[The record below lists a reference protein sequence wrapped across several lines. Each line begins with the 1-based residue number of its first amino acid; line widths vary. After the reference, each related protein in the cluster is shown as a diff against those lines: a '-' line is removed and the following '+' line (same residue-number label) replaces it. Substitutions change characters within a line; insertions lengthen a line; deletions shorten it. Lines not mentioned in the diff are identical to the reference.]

1 MEYNKPKPWNGKD
14 LQGDYQ
20 VTAKIDGV
28 RALVKDGNAVSRAGK
43 PLYGLSSF
51 PDGDYEIF
59 DKDWATSVSL
69 VRTRTAHDVALTYG
83 YSLDPL
89 DPRLDLGSVRD
100 PTAAYIKQALKQAQ
114 TTGYEGLVLRSLDG
128 SNTWIKV
135 KSSDTY
141 DVQITFIKPGL
152 GKHSGKMGA
161 LGTSMG
167 QVGTGFTDA
176 ERSQE
181 WILGTVIE
189 VECMGLTPDGKFRHP
204 RFKRIRWDKDAK

>member
-1 MEYNKPKPWNGKD
+1 MEYNKPKTWTGKD

-43 PLYGLSSF
+43 PLYGLSAL

-59 DKDWATSVSL
+59 KQNWSESVSL
-69 VRTRTAHDVALTYG
+69 VRTQSAVQLDATYA

-89 DPRLDLGSVRD
+89 DPRLDLGAVRD

-114 TTGYEGLVLRSLDG
+114 AKGYEGLVLRSLDG
-128 SNTWIKV
+128 QDKWIKV
-135 KSSDTY
+135 KLNETY
-141 DVQITFIKPGL
+141 DVQVISIQPGL
-152 GKHSGKMGA
+152 GKHTGKLGA
-161 LGTSMG
+161 LLTSMG
-167 QVGTGFTDA
+167 KVGTGFTDE
-176 ERSQE
+176 ERAQP
-181 WILGTVIE
+181 WPVGTVIE